1 MKLDRRCAVGG
12 ILAVTFTAM
21 TGVSFAQSYPDMIV
35 TKGRGCA
42 CCTAW
47 TKIPEQEGF
56 KVTEDSV
63 HPADLVQLKTSVGV
77 PANLMSC
84 HTAKIGSYVVEGHV
98 PPKDIRRLLRD
109 KPEAVGIAVAGMPY
123 GSPGMGPED
132 EREDY
137 DVILFRKDGS
147 QEVFSSYEASSR

>member
-1 MKLDRRCAVGG
+1 MRMSRRAALGGFFAVALTETAG
-12 ILAVTFTAM
+12 I
-21 TGVSFAQSYPDMIV
+21 SFAEPSLNIHV
-35 TKGRGCA
+35 TKGRGCG

-47 TKIPEQEGF
+47 TKILEEDGF

-77 PANLMSC
+77 PENLMSC
-84 HTAKIGSYVVEGHV
+84 HTAKIAGYVVEGHV
-98 PPKDIRRLLRD
+98 PPKDIRRLLSD

-132 EREDY
+132 EREAY
-137 DVILFRKDGS
+137 DVILFKEDGS
-147 QEVFSSYEASSR
+147 QKAFSSYDASSG